1 METLLRELHLPFAV
15 DPQLLR
21 LEEADFFAVDQPVP
35 TGGDRFG
42 FRQGE
47 RPDLR
52 LAAGFVFEDVER
64 GLRIESAEPFLRGD
78 LPLAAARLGVDGEV
92 GGLHHFD
99 HRDTGADGVRQS
111 APDDDDLAGFDRDL
125 VHHPQSA
132 LVDARQ
138 GFAAEHRLVER
149 FVEAAVDV
157 GAGAAGEDDPRFGFA
172 EVGVEVALRIRHGRV
187 DLNRQPDGRVEK
199 FGQHG
204 GIGAVAGEVGFSEQ
218 VGGIFLKQVEEA
230 DLLPVDPDLAQ
241 PVPRRL
247 KFAGV
252 AFDAG
257 GDPVL
262 RIVAVG
268 RIGFAA
274 HPVDAAAAEIEA
286 ANPVREELQN
296 CIHGHTFS

>member
-1 METLLRELHLPFAV
+1 M
-15 DPQLLR
+15 
-21 LEEADFFAVDQPVP
+21 
-35 TGGDRFG
+35 
-42 FRQGE
+42 
-47 RPDLR
+47 
-52 LAAGFVFEDVER
+52 
-64 GLRIESAEPFLRGD
+64 
-78 LPLAAARLGVDGEV
+78 
-92 GGLHHFD
+92 
-99 HRDTGADGVRQS
+99 RQS
-111 APDDDDLAGFDRDL
+111 PPDDDDLAWFDWNL

-138 GFAAEHRLVER
+138 RFPAEHRLVER
-149 FVEAAVDV
+149 FVESAVDV
-157 GAGAAGEDDPRFGFA
+157 GAGATGEDDPRFGFA
-172 EVGVEVALRIRHGRV
+172 EVGVKVALRIRHGGV

-199 FGQHG
+199 LGQHG

-218 VGGIFLKQVEEA
+218 VGRIFLQQVGET
-230 DLLPVDPDLAQ
+230 DLLPVEPDLAQ

-268 RIGFAA
+268 GDTFAA

-286 ANPVREELQN
+286 ANPVRKKFQN
-296 CIHGHTFS
+296 CIHGHALS